1 MKEEKGL
8 KIIRKKTQKEV
19 AGGRIEKVEKAIIP
33 SEVLSKAQLNEKRRQ
48 KAIRNLNVKTYD
60 LENIICNLK
69 KDKEDLIKD
78 RNKIQIIIDL
88 SKNNNIK
95 NDELKKKLVEL
106 GLKILTLTNKI
117 GESEMLMYL
126 KANSHRFGTDE
137 DGNEEFF

>member
-1 MKEEKGL
+1 MGEEKEL
-8 KIIRKKTQKEV
+8 KIIRKKTQKKV
-19 AGGRIEKVEKAIIP
+19 ARGKIEKVEKAIIP
-33 SEVLSKAQLNEKRRQ
+33 SEVLSKAQFNEKRRQ
-48 KAIRNLNVKTYD
+48 EAIRNLNVKTHD

-69 KDKEDLIKD
+69 KDKADLTKD

-88 SKNNNIK
+88 CKNDNIK

-117 GESEMLMYL
+117 GESEILIYL
-126 KANSHRFGTDE
+126 KANSHRFGADE